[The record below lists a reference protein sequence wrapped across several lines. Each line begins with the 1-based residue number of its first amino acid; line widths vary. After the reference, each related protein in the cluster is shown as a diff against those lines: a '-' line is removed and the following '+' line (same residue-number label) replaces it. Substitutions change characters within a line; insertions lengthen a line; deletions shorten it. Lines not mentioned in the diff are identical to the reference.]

1 MGGRSQ
7 RLEVMSSRVSALLAG
22 LLLATI
28 VYFLYNT
35 GRRDRRLP
43 PGPPTLPVLGNIH
56 QIPKQGVHF
65 QFTEWARQYGGIYT
79 LKLGT
84 GTAAVITDPRL
95 VKQLL
100 DRKSSKYA
108 ERPRSYVANLIAG
121 GDHILLMDY
130 GNQWRETRKLFHSHF
145 MEKMVE
151 SEHIKVQ
158 EAEARQMLRDYLIE
172 PEQHMLHP
180 KRYSNSITMS
190 LVWGVRTPTAHTRHM
205 HRLYD
210 VMEVWSKVMET
221 GATPPVDIYPF
232 LHWLP
237 QRVFTNWID
246 RATHVRNEMNNLYA
260 DFLYDI
266 RLRRKQVGNRGSF
279 MDKVLDSAENE
290 KRPEGL
296 TFSDHELYFMGGTAT
311 EGGSDTSASI
321 ITAFVHAMV
330 AYPEIQRKAQL
341 QIDSVVGP
349 DRSPTWQDF
358 PRLPYIAQCVKETM
372 RWRPVTPLAFPHA
385 LAEDDWISAA
395 TAADETQYLLP
406 KGTTIILNA
415 WGIHH
420 DPSRFPNPETFDPD
434 HYASTAARTL
444 ATDLANGPWEKR
456 DHYGYG
462 AGRRFCPGAHLAERN
477 LFLAMAKLL
486 WGFHILAPAQDKK
499 EGRPANLDLDPQ
511 TGYSAGFLVCA
522 KDFAAEFEVRG
533 REREATIRREYDEAE
548 REVFG
553 RFGACG
559 EERA

>member
-1 MGGRSQ
+1 
-7 RLEVMSSRVSALLAG
+7 MSSHLSALVAG
-22 LLLATI
+22 LILAALA
-28 VYFLYNT
+28 YFLYNT
-35 GRRDRRLP
+35 GRRDGRLP
-43 PGPPTLPVLGNIH
+43 PGPSTLPILGNIH

-100 DRKSSKYA
+100 DKKSSKYA
-108 ERPRSYVANLIAG
+108 ERPRSYVANLIAS

-130 GNQWRETRKLFHSHF
+130 GNQWRETRKLFHSQF
-145 MEKMVE
+145 TEKMVE
-151 SEHIKVQ
+151 SKHIKVQ
-158 EAEARQMLRDYLIE
+158 EAEARQMLRDYLVE

-237 QRVFTNWID
+237 QSVFTNWIN
-246 RATHVRNEMNNLYA
+246 RATHVRNEMNKLYA
-260 DFLYDI
+260 DFLHDI

-279 MDKVLDSAENE
+279 MDKVLDTAASE

-296 TFSDHELYFMGGTAT
+296 TFTDHELYFMGGTAT

-321 ITAFVHAMV
+321 ITAFVQAMV
-330 AYPEIQRKAQL
+330 AYPEIQRKAQT

-349 DRSPTWQDF
+349 DRSPTWQDY

-385 LAEDDWISAA
+385 LAEDDWISEN
-395 TAADETQYLLP
+395 ETQYLLP

-415 WGIHH
+415 WGLHH
-420 DPSRFPNPETFDPD
+420 DATRFANPETFDPD
-434 HYASTAARTL
+434 HYASTTPTTLL

-486 WGFHILAPAQDKK
+486 WGFHILPSKKDKQ
-499 EGRPANLDLDPQ
+499 GPDLDPR
-511 TGYSAGFLVCA
+511 TGYSEGFLVCA
-522 KDFAAEFEVRG
+522 KDFGAEFQVRG
-533 REREATIRREYDEAE
+533 GQGREETIRREFEQAE

-553 RFGACG
+553 RFEACG

>member
-1 MGGRSQ
+1 MASHI
-7 RLEVMSSRVSALLAG
+7 SALLVG

-35 GRRDRRLP
+35 GRRDGRLP
-43 PGPPTLPVLGNIH
+43 PGPPTLPILGNIH

-100 DRKSSKYA
+100 DKKSSKYA

-130 GNQWRETRKLFHSHF
+130 GNQWCETRKLFHSQF
-145 MEKMVE
+145 TEKMVE
-151 SEHIKVQ
+151 TEHIKVQ
-158 EAEARQMLRDYLIE
+158 EAEARQMLRDYLVE

-246 RATHVRNEMNNLYA
+246 RATHVRNEMNKLYA
-260 DFLYDI
+260 DFLHDI
-266 RLRRKQVGNRGSF
+266 RLRRSRVGNRGSF
-279 MDKVLDSAENE
+279 MDKVLDAAASE

-321 ITAFVHAMV
+321 ITAFVQAMV
-330 AYPEIQRKAQL
+330 AYPEIQRKAQT

-349 DRSPTWQDF
+349 DRSPTWQDY

-385 LAEDDWISAA
+385 LAEDDWISEN
-395 TAADETQYLLP
+395 ETQYLLP

-415 WGIHH
+415 WGLHH
-420 DPSRFPNPETFDPD
+420 DPTRFANPSTFDPD
-434 HYASTAARTL
+434 HYATTSTSPTTLL

-486 WGFHILAPAQDKK
+486 WGFDILPSKKDKK
-499 EGRPANLDLDPQ
+499 ARRDLDLDPR
-511 TGYSAGFLVCA
+511 TGYSEGFLVCA
-522 KDFAAEFEVRG
+522 KDFGAEFEVRG
-533 REREATIRREYDEAE
+533 AEREATIRREYGEAE

-553 RFGACG
+553 RFEACG

>member
-1 MGGRSQ
+1 MTSHI
-7 RLEVMSSRVSALLAG
+7 SALLVG

-28 VYFLYNT
+28 VCYNT
-35 GRRDRRLP
+35 GRRDGRLP
-43 PGPPTLPVLGNIH
+43 PGPPTLPILGNIH

-100 DRKSSKYA
+100 DKKSSKYA

-130 GNQWRETRKLFHSHF
+130 GNQWRETRKLFHSQF
-145 MEKMVE
+145 TEKMVE

-158 EAEARQMLRDYLIE
+158 EAEARQMLRDYFVE

-180 KRYSNSITMS
+180 K
-190 LVWGVRTPTAHTRHM
+190 
-205 HRLYD
+205 RLYD

-246 RATHVRNEMNNLYA
+246 RATHVRNEMNKLYA
-260 DFLYDI
+260 DFLHDI
-266 RLRRKQVGNRGSF
+266 RLRRSRVGNRGSF
-279 MDKVLDSAENE
+279 MDKVLDAAASE

-296 TFSDHELYFMGGTAT
+296 TCSDHELYFMGGTAT

-321 ITAFVHAMV
+321 ITAFVQAMV
-330 AYPEIQRKAQL
+330 AYPEIQRKAQT

-349 DRSPTWQDF
+349 DRSPSWQDY

-385 LAEDDWISAA
+385 LAEDDWISQN
-395 TAADETQYLLP
+395 ETQYLLP

-415 WGIHH
+415 WGLHH
-420 DPSRFPNPETFDPD
+420 DSTRFANPSTFDPD
-434 HYASTAARTL
+434 HYASTTPTTLL

-486 WGFHILAPAQDKK
+486 WGFHIQPSKKDKK
-499 EGRPANLDLDPQ
+499 GPDLDPR
-511 TGYSAGFLVCA
+511 TGYSEGFLVCA
-522 KDFAAEFEVRG
+522 KDFGAEFQVRG
-533 REREATIRREYDEAE
+533 GQEREATIRREFEQAE

-553 RFGACG
+553 RFEACG